1 MKNKC
6 YSIYAS
12 HIEEYI
18 QLKHQ
23 LGFKFRTGCIIL
35 IQIDKLALQRKETAL
50 GITKDF
56 ADTWSK
62 KRPNESEIYRYER
75 VRFLV
80 KFSAYLQDKEI
91 KSYVPK
97 SLPHPKS
104 TFIPYIY
111 SDKEMNALFKA
122 LDELQ
127 LVDRHKS
134 SALFSVPAIIRL
146 LYATGLRISE
156 ALALKEED
164 VNLKDSYLQVKDSK
178 NGKERI
184 IPISESLVKVCKTY
198 KKYRNRLPQKHKSV
212 NTFFVKINGMP
223 CSGGTVR
230 NWFKR
235 CLEKT
240 AIAHK
245 GTEQGPRL
253 HDLRHTFAVN
263 SLASMAQAGLDLY
276 VSLPILSNYLG
287 HQSIE
292 ATEHYVR
299 LTTSHYPDLIKD
311 VDMICMNVFPK
322 FKQDE
327 TN

>member
-6 YSIYAS
+6 YSIYAT

-35 IQIDKLALQRKETAL
+35 LQIDKLALQRKETTL
-50 GITKDF
+50 GINKDF

-62 KRPNESEIYRYER
+62 KRPNESELYRYER
-75 VRFLV
+75 VRYLI
-80 KFSAYLQDKEI
+80 KLSAYLQDKGI
-91 KSYVPK
+91 ASYLPK
-97 SLPHPKS
+97 LLPHPKS

-111 SDKEMNALFKA
+111 SDKEINALFKA

-127 LVDRHKS
+127 LVYIHKS
-134 SALFSVPAIIRL
+134 SALFSIPAIIRL

-164 VNLKDSYLQVKDSK
+164 VNLKDHYLRVRDSK

-198 KKYRNRLPQKHKSV
+198 KKYRDRLPHK
-212 NTFFVKINGMP
+212 NNKQAPTFFVKINGMP
-223 CSGGTVR
+223 CTYEAVSK
-230 NWFKR
+230 WFKK
-235 CLEKT
+235 CLKKA
-240 AIAHK
+240 AITHTGK
-245 GTEQGPRL
+245 LRI

-287 HQSIE
+287 HQTIE
-292 ATEHYVR
+292 STEHYVR
-299 LTTSHYPDLIKD
+299 LTASHYPDLIKD
-311 VDMICMNVFPK
+311 VDLICMNVFPK